1 MEDKA
6 KSTSLLINF
15 LKNMTT
21 VYSLN
26 KTSFLEKF
34 HLTYDKQL
42 NSTFSVAKAVIS
54 NEILKGLI
62 QNSFTIIILW
72 VGTRQVLN
80 DSMSLGTLLFINTLA
95 AFLLSSLDRI
105 LSMQS
110 DLQQAHVASIRFLT

>member
-62 QNSFTIIILW
+62 QNS
-72 VGTRQVLN
+72 
-80 DSMSLGTLLFINTLA
+80 
-95 AFLLSSLDRI
+95 
-105 LSMQS
+105 
-110 DLQQAHVASIRFLT
+110 LQ